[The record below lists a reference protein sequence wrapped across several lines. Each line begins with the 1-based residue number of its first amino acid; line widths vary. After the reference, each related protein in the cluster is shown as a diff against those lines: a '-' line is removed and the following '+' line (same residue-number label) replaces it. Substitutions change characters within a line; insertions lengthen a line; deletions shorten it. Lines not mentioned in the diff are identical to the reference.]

1 MKRFARHPGRIVL
14 VVLLV
19 VGFLTV
25 GTWAMADKPSGASI
39 SFVSGDTQVKAGRGG
54 EWKPLKQGQNLVAE
68 DVVKTGAGAKV
79 EIKLT
84 DGSVIR
90 VAPNSEIRMK
100 SLIGGKQKREMN
112 FKLQAGKVWANVSK
126 ALGTDEKF
134 EVETKNAVAGVRGT
148 IFRVDSFDDEST
160 LVRVYTGAVAVS
172 NAPIYQKQGSD
183 KGERVQVQGPQPV
196 SRKQWE
202 EMIAKTMQQVRVA
215 ANGKMESP
223 EAFADNANDEWVA
236 WNTER
241 DKAAGIKH

>member
-1 MKRFARHPGRIVL
+1 MNGFVRHPGRILFLIL
-14 VVLLV
+14 VVAA
-19 VGFLTV
+19 TMSMA
-25 GTWAMADKPSGASI
+25 TWALAKASSASI
-39 SFVSGDTQVKAGRGG
+39 SYANGETLVKKGRGG
-54 EWKPLKQGQNLVAE
+54 DWKPLKVGQNLDAK
-68 DVVKTGAGAKV
+68 DIVKTGAKSKV
-79 EIKLT
+79 EIKLS

-90 VAPNSEIRMK
+90 VAPNSQIRMK
-100 SLIGGKQKREMN
+100 SLIGGKSKRQMS

-172 NAPIYQKQGSD
+172 NAPIYQKKGSQ
-183 KGERVQVQGPQPV
+183 KGERVQVAGPQPV

-215 ANGKMESP
+215 ANGEMGSP
-223 EAFADNANDEWVA
+223 ETFADKANDDWVA

-241 DKAAGIKH
+241 DKTAGIKH